1 MQRWALPLA
10 LVCSGFAALAVEVL
24 WQRLLTPVLGGSTL
38 AVTAVLIAYMGG
50 LAVGAAIAGR
60 IGDRLS
66 PGQALRGYR
75 LLELAVWLAAT
86 ATTVVLAMLPVG
98 VAGVLSELPPGAT
111 RFIARFLISA
121 ALLLLPTTAMGAT
134 LPLAVRAWVGA
145 GTSQLLGKTA
155 LLYTA
160 NTAGAVAGAL
170 VGPLVLLPVLGVRRS
185 AFLGATGSLLAF
197 VLARFARPATASEE
211 ANSDGVQADST
222 GRLGWAAVLTA
233 TFAMG
238 ATSLG
243 LEVIWTRALAT
254 VAGSTVYAFGVVL
267 ALVLGGIALGSAAM
281 SVLGARAF
289 KRRTALVGMALLCW
303 LAPLLAT
310 SLMRLFD
317 RIPVRFAD
325 LTNRGAMTFASE
337 LWVVIAIGAW
347 VILPPTLCFGAALPL
362 AVRAARSDESKSAR
376 SVGSVYVANTIGAL
390 LGAAGTGLVLLPK
403 LGTGRAALAL
413 TAIPLL
419 AGLFLWVSRATAP
432 LRHIVA
438 GLLIAGTVAGAIAW
452 APMPSG
458 LAAAAGIHSNR
469 KKTWVNVVY
478 YAEGPEGSVLVES
491 TGAQRAF
498 YVSGRPEAS
507 TFWHD
512 VRTQYLLGH
521 LASLVAGDEQH
532 SAKNSLVIGMGS
544 GMTAGALAMHG
555 QVTIA
560 ELNRAVPGATA
571 QFRDYNHDV
580 LDRAHVIIEDGRVA
594 LTGKGARFDVITTD
608 PIHPYVAGSA
618 SLYTS
623 EHLRLSRDH
632 LAPNGAVTLWI
643 PLHRMGQAELRAIVG
658 SFVDVF
664 PNAELYLI
672 HNDVVL
678 LGGGRG
684 GKRSS
689 ADRLALF
696 REGWTPEVA
705 EDLRKAR
712 LFSPEELNNI
722 MIAGPDALARFV
734 AGARRNH
741 DDDPW
746 IEFSLPLWVHK
757 DTRADNLRALLALRD
772 PEQARSPL
780 GVAFAA
786 TQWSYLAPTAGR
798 ALTTLQEGLADG
810 RALLG
815 EQRMAIREASADL
828 AMQLWRAGSGCRAVA
843 LARTEADRPDASIES
858 LLTAEEVFHNDGD
871 WTAVAAITERL
882 KRQWPTRPEGFI
894 WAGDALLRQA
904 RFEEAAHELERAAPL
919 DPFGGNAVPLRRALG
934 RAYLMIGQITKG
946 RALVADLLARDSSQ
960 KEMASLLAS
969 TPEQLAAL
977 RTNAEEQERQR
988 LRELDFVIHPLCPPV
1003 D

>member
-1 MQRWALPLA
+1 MVIQRWALPSA
-10 LVCSGFAALAVEVL
+10 LICSGFAALAVEVL

-38 AVTAVLIAYMGG
+38 AVTAVLMAYMGG
-50 LAVGAAIAGR
+50 LALGAAIAGR

-66 PGQALRGYR
+66 PAQALRGYR
-75 LLELAVWLAAT
+75 FLELGVWLAAT
-86 ATTVVLAMLPVG
+86 ATTLVLTLLPVG
-98 VAGVLSELPPGAT
+98 VAGVLSELPQGAP
-111 RFIARFLISA
+111 RFAARFLISA

-134 LPLAVRAWVGA
+134 LPLAVRASVGS
-145 GTSQLLGKTA
+145 GTQQLLGKTA

-170 VGPLVLLPVLGVRRS
+170 VGPLVLLPVFGVQRS
-185 AFLGATGSLLAF
+185 AFLGATGSVLAF
-197 VLARFARPATASEE
+197 ALARLARPATV
-211 ANSDGVQADST
+211 SDPTEGDEVQAAPT
-222 GRLGWAAVLTA
+222 GRLAWAAVLTG

-243 LEVIWTRALAT
+243 LEVLWTRALAT

-267 ALVLGGIALGSAAM
+267 ALVLGGIALGSAVVSM
-281 SVLGARAF
+281 LGARAF

-303 LAPLLAT
+303 AAPLLAIL
-310 SLMRLFD
+310 LMRLFD

-325 LTNRGAMTFASE
+325 LTSRGAMTFASE
-337 LWVVIAIGAW
+337 LWVVISVGAW

-362 AVRAARSDESKSAR
+362 AVRAARTSKSNSAR
-376 SVGSVYVANTIGAL
+376 SVGSVYVANTLGAL
-390 LGAAGTGLVLLPK
+390 LGAAGTGLVLMPR
-403 LGTGRAALAL
+403 LGQGRAALAL

-419 AGLFLWVSRATAP
+419 AGLFLWASRFAAP
-432 LRHIVA
+432 LRQSIA

-491 TGAQRAF
+491 NGSQRAF

-507 TFWHD
+507 TAWYD

-521 LASLVAGDEQH
+521 LAALVAGG
-532 SAKNSLVIGMGS
+532 AKNSLVIGMGS

-555 QVTIA
+555 DVTIA

-580 LDRAHVIIEDGRVA
+580 LDRAHVTIEDGRVA

-643 PLHRMGQAELRAIVG
+643 PLHRMGLAELRAIVG

-684 GKRSS
+684 GKRTS
-689 ADRLALF
+689 ADRLAMF
-696 REGWTPEVA
+696 REGWTPVVA
-705 EDLRKAR
+705 DDLRRAR

-746 IEFSLPLWVHK
+746 IEFSLPLYVHK
-757 DTRADNLRALLALRD
+757 DTRADNLEALLALRD
-772 PEQARSPL
+772 PHEARSPL

-798 ALTTLQEGLADG
+798 ALTTLQGGLQQG
-810 RALLG
+810 QALLG
-815 EQRMAIREASADL
+815 EQRLAVREASAGL
-828 AMQLWRAGSGCRAVA
+828 AMQLWRAGNGCKAVA
-843 LARTEADRPDASIES
+843 LARTEAERPEASIDS
-858 LLTAEEVFHNDGD
+858 LLSAEEVFHNDGD
-871 WTAVAAITERL
+871 WAAVAAITERL
-882 KRQWPTRPEGFI
+882 KREWPDRPEGFI

-904 RFEEAAHELERAAPL
+904 RFEEAARELERAAAL
-919 DPFGGNAVPLRRALG
+919 DPFGGHAVPLRRALG
-934 RAYLMIGQITKG
+934 RAYLMSGHITKG
-946 RALVADLLARDSSQ
+946 RALLTELLARDSSQ
-960 KEMASLLAS
+960 KEMAALISQ
-969 TPEQLAAL
+969 TPEQLAGM
-977 RTNAEEQERQR
+977 RRDSQDQEQQR
-988 LRELDFVIHPLCPPV
+988 LRELDFVIHPL
-1003 D
+1003 